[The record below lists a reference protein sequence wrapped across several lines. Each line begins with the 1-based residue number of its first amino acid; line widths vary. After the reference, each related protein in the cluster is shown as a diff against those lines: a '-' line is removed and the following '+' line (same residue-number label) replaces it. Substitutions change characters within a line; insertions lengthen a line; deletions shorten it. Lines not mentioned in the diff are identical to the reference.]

1 MHGLF
6 GQPRPPW
13 SSVTAEAQAVRRAA
27 AETRQPQGT
36 AVFASVDWLE
46 RAMTTHSTQTAMRKV
61 VGCVENKRRVMVKRE
76 EAVDAAAVVVVHVM
90 KLAMSEEKCHWMWL
104 MRTVKAM
111 VEVDQ
116 MQDLHHLHPQARSLI
131 HLRVGEAFH

>member
-1 MHGLF
+1 M
-6 GQPRPPW
+6 
-13 SSVTAEAQAVRRAA
+13 RRAA

-36 AVFASVDWLE
+36 AVFASVDWIE

-76 EAVDAAAVVVVHVM
+76 EAVDAAAAVVVVRVM
-90 KLAMSEEKCHWMWL
+90 KLAKSEEKCHWMWL

-111 VEVDQ
+111 VGVDQ
-116 MQDLHHLHPQARSLI
+116 MQDLHHLQPQARSLI